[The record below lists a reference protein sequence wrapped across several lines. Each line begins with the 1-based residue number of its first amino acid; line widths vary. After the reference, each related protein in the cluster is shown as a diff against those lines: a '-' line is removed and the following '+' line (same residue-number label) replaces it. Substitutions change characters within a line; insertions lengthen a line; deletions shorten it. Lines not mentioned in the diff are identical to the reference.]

1 MPLRLVIDL
10 SNHSG
15 LIPSLLPT
23 ALAVVWLLLPW
34 PAIAQGDRSGHSVE
48 GGRAIDCSQGG
59 SITEALGKL
68 RPGDTLFISGTC
80 AENVEVGDHFHHIT
94 LDGRGTGTISALDP
108 TVDALRIYG
117 DQVTVRGLTITGGRD
132 GINLRGAMGAVIEG
146 NTLEGNAAA
155 GLNVHRISWATVKD
169 NVIRNNGTFGIMVYE
184 NSNARIGFT
193 ENAQPTPNPNLIER
207 NGNFG
212 IFISRSS
219 QADVAGNTIRQ
230 NGNNGIQID
239 RNSQAEVGSNDISQ
253 NTGNAVNVAFG
264 SGVNLGS
271 GTTSRWQLQRNTSS
285 VANTRFILGCNTG
298 GYTAGSLGVMLG
310 TLGNKQILNGCVD
323 TTTP

>member
-1 MPLRLVIDL
+1 MLNQMRLMASIAW
-10 SNHSG
+10 
-15 LIPSLLPT
+15 LLFPWL
-23 ALAVVWLLLPW
+23 ALA
-34 PAIAQGDRSGHSVE
+34 QEERSGHSVD
-48 GGRAIDCSQGG
+48 GGRAVDCSQGG
-59 SITEALGKL
+59 SITDALGKL
-68 RPGDTLFISGTC
+68 RPGDSLFISGICT
-80 AENVEVGDHFHHIT
+80 ENVEVGDHFHHIT
-94 LDGRGTGTISALDP
+94 LDGGGTGTISAP
-108 TVDALRIYG
+108 NPAVDALRIYG

-146 NTLEGNAAA
+146 NILENNAAA

-193 ENAQPTPNPNLIER
+193 ENAQLTPNPNLIEGNR
-207 NGNFG
+207 NFG
-212 IFISRSS
+212 IFVSRSS
-219 QADVAGNTIRQ
+219 QADIAGNTIRL

-271 GTTSRWQLQRNTSS
+271 GTTGRWQLQRNVSS
-285 VANTRFILGCNTG
+285 VANTRFILACNTG
-298 GYTAGSLGVMLG
+298 GYTAGSLGLMLG
-310 TLGNKQILNGCVD
+310 TLGNKQILNGCID
-323 TTTP
+323 TVS